1 MPNCRLHATFKSV
14 FRNKQPKI
22 DNEHCSGA
30 KYYLTVQSAKASRY
44 ETSLSS
50 PHGSSLHPSSSSFSW
65 TRWDGTRA
73 SRIDLCG
80 ILYVWVSSVLS
91 CDLHPC
97 PFSDH
102 CGLLTV
108 VSVPD
113 VVPPGPGLWKL
124 NTSILQEQAYVLLI
138 SDFWASWR
146 SSVPRFTSLAKW
158 WDEGKKCIKGL
169 SIRYCCSRSGARSC
183 NRDLLVRLV
192 DRLKSKVD
200 AGSMSCLGPYHSA
213 LSELAILDSE
223 AARGAQGC
231 ARVRWV
237 EEGEILSSYF
247 FRLEKWSS
255 DHWISALR
263 ESDGSI
269 VSSPADLCRSLSS
282 FYSGLFTASGTDP
295 CAQSALLGNLSS
307 FLPGDQ
313 AALCEGHLS
322 VKEVST
328 ALLGMARRKAPGLD
342 GLPVEFYVKFFSCF
356 RLKFL
361 SRFGFPC
368 SFSAQRHHLVVF

>member
-1 MPNCRLHATFKSV
+1 M
-14 FRNKQPKI
+14 
-22 DNEHCSGA
+22 
-30 KYYLTVQSAKASRY
+30 
-44 ETSLSS
+44 
-50 PHGSSLHPSSSSFSW
+50 
-65 TRWDGTRA
+65 
-73 SRIDLCG
+73 
-80 ILYVWVSSVLS
+80 
-91 CDLHPC
+91 
-97 PFSDH
+97 
-102 CGLLTV
+102 
-108 VSVPD
+108 
-113 VVPPGPGLWKL
+113 
-124 NTSILQEQAYVLLI
+124 
-138 SDFWASWR
+138 
-146 SSVPRFTSLAKW
+146 
-158 WDEGKKCIKGL
+158 
-169 SIRYCCSRSGARSC
+169 
-183 NRDLLVRLV
+183 RLV

-223 AARGAQGC
+223 AARGAQVR

-237 EEGEILSSYF
+237 EGGEISSSYF
-247 FRLEKWSS
+247 FRLEKKRSA
-255 DHWISALR
+255 DRWISALR